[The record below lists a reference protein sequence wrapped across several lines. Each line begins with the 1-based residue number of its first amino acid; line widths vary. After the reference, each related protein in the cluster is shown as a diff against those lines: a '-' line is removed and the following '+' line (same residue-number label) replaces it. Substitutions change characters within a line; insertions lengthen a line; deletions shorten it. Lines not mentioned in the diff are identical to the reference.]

1 MGCWADRHECA
12 GPLPGAHPAARS
24 AEATPVSAALELSHL
39 GKSFGAL
46 MAVRDVSL
54 EIAEGERRV
63 ILGTNGAGKS
73 TLFNLIAG
81 DIAPSSGSMRYF
93 GQDITRLP
101 SYRRSR
107 IGVSR
112 TYQSSRVLRGLTVL
126 DNLYVAVRGV
136 QQNRFSVVPSRK
148 GDTHIARAR
157 ELAGEVGLAG
167 RTSVLANE
175 LSHGEQRQL
184 DIGMALAGAPR
195 LLLLDEPAAGL
206 SPAERPQL
214 TSMLRELPRSMTVV
228 LIEHDMDV
236 ALQVADRVTVMNEGA
251 VVFEGSSQETAQSA
265 LVQALYLGTMGRD
278 DAADPRP

>member
-1 MGCWADRHECA
+1 V
-12 GPLPGAHPAARS
+12 
-24 AEATPVSAALELSHL
+24 TTALELHHL
-39 GKSFGAL
+39 DKSFGAL
-46 MAVRDVSL
+46 TAVRNVSML
-54 EIAEGERRV
+54 IPEGERRV

-81 DIAPSSGSMRYF
+81 DIAPSAGSIEFF
-93 GQDITRLP
+93 GRDITRIP

-107 IGVSR
+107 LGVSR

-126 DNLYVAVRGV
+126 DNLYVAIRGV
-136 QQNRFSVVPSRK
+136 RPNRFSLWPSFYDSAPR
-148 GDTHIARAR
+148 HRAR
-157 ELAGEVGLAG
+157 ELADEIGLKG
-167 RTSVLANE
+167 RVDAVANE

-214 TSMLRELPRSMTVV
+214 TAMLRALPRTMTVV

-236 ALQVADRVTVMNEGA
+236 ALPVADRVTVMNEGA
-251 VVFEGSSQETAQSA
+251 VVFEGSPQETARSG
-265 LVQALYLGTMGRD
+265 LVQALYLGNKEREN
-278 DAADPRP
+278 ARNSCA